1 MDVGI
6 LRWLSHRLETTP
18 ETDLD
23 LDTLAAE
30 SGYSKRHL
38 LRPYR
43 ASTGRSPHQYIL
55 DLRMEKARRLMLS
68 PTLSL
73 IDIATECGFASQAH
87 FTHAFRQ
94 RLGVPPSDYRRRL

>member
-1 MDVGI
+1 
-6 LRWLSHRLETTP
+6 LSDRLETTP

-30 SGYSKRHL
+30 SDSSKRHL
-38 LRPYR
+38 LRSYR
-43 ASTGRSPHQYIL
+43 ASTGRSPHPYIL
-55 DLRMEKARRLMLS
+55 ELRMEKARRLMLL

-73 IDIATECGFASQAH
+73 IDLAMECGFASQAH

-94 RLGVPPSDYRRRL
+94 RLGLPPSDYRRGL